1 MKKNCLFFLL
11 IGLFTLQ
18 SFAQKFE
25 THKVKRGED
34 IASIAKKYK
43 VSESSIFKYNPDARR
58 GNLTGTVLVIP
69 VGKSEDGRNLEK
81 PSVLNFKEYR
91 VKKRETLYSIAREY
105 HITVDDLKQYNQYLY
120 QEELG
125 KGDLI
130 RIPIFTKKDTININ
144 SSVQNSTFENL
155 KHIVMPKEGKFGIA
169 KKYGM
174 TIEQL
179 NALNPGVETLQPGQV
194 LNVINPQNRDTKAN
208 QENADDF
215 ISYEVKPKENYYR
228 LTKRFNI
235 SKDSLIKYNPMLAG
249 EGLKAGMTLKIPK
262 PSSMVN
268 DTLVMGSSKRI
279 QLEEMITNR
288 RQKKIG
294 IMLPFSLRQFE
305 NDSVDKEALLKD
317 DRVLRISLDFYSG
330 VIAAI
335 DSVERLG
342 IPVKAKVFDTQKSA
356 SVLDDILRSNDF
368 ENYDAII
375 GPLLTKNVESA
386 SRFFNRNQIPVLS
399 PLIDADL
406 KGDDNLLQTR
416 PSNLMMEK
424 TLITYIDSL
433 KQGKNLLILADKKHN
448 YLKNKLSYTFPN
460 ARVVTQAKE
469 EYLQPSDLISV
480 LSKEQE
486 NWIILESDDME
497 LISNAISYLNA
508 KVPEY
513 KIRIFTSDKS
523 EPYEDEIPNEYLS
536 NLNFTYASIAKECE
550 NIKENTF
557 VKNYEEDYGII
568 PNKYAVR
575 GFDVT
580 YDLLLRLAMAE
591 DLYEALEL
599 KGSTEYVENKFDYHK
614 KMIGGYYNDAVYIIQ
629 YEEGLKLKVVN

>member
-25 THKVKRGED
+25 THKVKRGEN

-43 VSESSIFKYNPDARR
+43 VSESSIFKYNPDARK

-69 VGKSEDGRNLEK
+69 VGKSEDGRNLEN
-81 PSVLNFKEYR
+81 PSVLNFKEYK
-91 VKKRETLYSIAREY
+91 VKKRETLYSIAKEY

-120 QEELG
+120 EEELG
-125 KGDLI
+125 KGDVI

-144 SSVQNSTFENL
+144 NSVQNSTFENL

-194 LNVINPQNRDTKAN
+194 LNVINPKNKDTEVN
-208 QENADDF
+208 QENTNNF
-215 ISYEVKPKENYYR
+215 ISYKVKPKENYYR

-235 SKDSLIKYNPMLAG
+235 SKDTLVKYNPMLAK
-249 EGLKAGMTLKIPK
+249 EGLEAGMTLQIPK
-262 PSSMVN
+262 PSGMVN
-268 DTLVMGSSKRI
+268 DTLAIGSSKKI
-279 QLEEMITNR
+279 KLEERITNR
-288 RQKKIG
+288 NQKKIG

-305 NDSVDKEALLKD
+305 GDSIDKEALLKE

-342 IPVKAKVFDTQKSA
+342 IPVEAKVFDTQKSS
-356 SVLDDILRSNDF
+356 SVVDDIFRNNNF
-368 ENYDAII
+368 ESYDAIV
-375 GPLLTKNVESA
+375 GPLLTKNIEHA

-433 KQGKNLLILADKKHN
+433 KQGKNLLILADEKHS
-448 YLKNKLSYTFPN
+448 YLKNKLSYTFPE
-460 ARVVTQAKE
+460 ARVVTQSKE
-469 EYLQPSDLISV
+469 DYLQPSDLISV
-480 LSKEQE
+480 LSQEQE
-486 NWIILESDDME
+486 NWIIIESDEME

-513 KIRIFTSDKS
+513 KIKVFTSDKS
-523 EPYEDEIPNEYLS
+523 KPYEDEIPNQYLS
-536 NLNFTYASIAKECE
+536 NLNFTYASVAKECE
-550 NIKENTF
+550 NFQENIF

-568 PNKYAVR
+568 PNKYAIR

-591 DLYEALEL
+591 NLYEALEI

-629 YEEGLKLKVVN
+629 YEKGLKLKVVN

>member
-194 LNVINPQNRDTKAN
+194 LNVINPQNR
-208 QENADDF
+208 
-215 ISYEVKPKENYYR
+215 
-228 LTKRFNI
+228 
-235 SKDSLIKYNPMLAG
+235 
-249 EGLKAGMTLKIPK
+249 
-262 PSSMVN
+262 
-268 DTLVMGSSKRI
+268 
-279 QLEEMITNR
+279 
-288 RQKKIG
+288 
-294 IMLPFSLRQFE
+294 
-305 NDSVDKEALLKD
+305 
-317 DRVLRISLDFYSG
+317 
-330 VIAAI
+330 
-335 DSVERLG
+335 
-342 IPVKAKVFDTQKSA
+342 
-356 SVLDDILRSNDF
+356 
-368 ENYDAII
+368 
-375 GPLLTKNVESA
+375 
-386 SRFFNRNQIPVLS
+386 
-399 PLIDADL
+399 
-406 KGDDNLLQTR
+406 
-416 PSNLMMEK
+416 
-424 TLITYIDSL
+424 
-433 KQGKNLLILADKKHN
+433 
-448 YLKNKLSYTFPN
+448 
-460 ARVVTQAKE
+460 
-469 EYLQPSDLISV
+469 
-480 LSKEQE
+480 
-486 NWIILESDDME
+486 
-497 LISNAISYLNA
+497 
-508 KVPEY
+508 
-513 KIRIFTSDKS
+513 
-523 EPYEDEIPNEYLS
+523 
-536 NLNFTYASIAKECE
+536 
-550 NIKENTF
+550 
-557 VKNYEEDYGII
+557 
-568 PNKYAVR
+568 
-575 GFDVT
+575 
-580 YDLLLRLAMAE
+580 
-591 DLYEALEL
+591 
-599 KGSTEYVENKFDYHK
+599 
-614 KMIGGYYNDAVYIIQ
+614 
-629 YEEGLKLKVVN
+629 